1 MKRIIFVII
10 IAFASL
16 ALGTEIN
23 TLTLLKSELAAGGS
37 HTIVANTI
45 GGPAYTLD
53 ANITFGAN
61 VGQTLTVVP
70 IKTESIAMAL
80 TAAQA
85 VGHDKT
91 LAESAIFGAD
101 LTSPVTDRLDAA
113 ESITFAVSDTSTLTP
128 GTTFTDEPIY
138 TVSVGMTGAT
148 SFLWNEE
155 DEVTTTWTKVDYPN

>member
-1 MKRIIFVII
+1 MTAPITWAEAISPILWSNI
-10 IAFASL
+10 GINWNTP
-16 ALGTEIN
+16 ALGNSATF
-23 TLTLLKSELAAGGS
+23 AANVGETHSDEQG
-37 HTIVANTI
+37 I
-45 GGPAYTLD
+45 GFS
-53 ANITFGAN
+53 ITFGAN

>member
-1 MKRIIFVII
+1 MTAPITWAEATSPILWSNIGI
-10 IAFASL
+10 DWNTP
-16 ALGTEIN
+16 ALGNSATF
-23 TLTLLKSELAAGGS
+23 S
-37 HTIVANTI
+37 ANVGETHVDEQGI
-45 GGPAYTLD
+45 GYS
-53 ANITFGAN
+53 ITFGAN

-101 LTSPVTDRLDAA
+101 LTSPVTDRLDAV

-138 TVSVGMTGAT
+138 TVNVGMTGAT

-155 DEVTTTWTKVDYPN
+155 DDVTTTWTKVDYPN

>member
-1 MKRIIFVII
+1 MTAPITWAEATSPILWSNIGI
-10 IAFASL
+10 DWNTP
-16 ALGTEIN
+16 ALGNSATF
-23 TLTLLKSELAAGGS
+23 AANVGETHVDEQG
-37 HTIVANTI
+37 I
-45 GGPAYTLD
+45 GYS
-53 ANITFGAN
+53 ITFGAN

-101 LTSPVTDRLDAA
+101 LTSPVTDRLDAV

-138 TVSVGMTGAT
+138 TVNVGMRAGD

>member
-1 MKRIIFVII
+1 MTAPITWAEATSPILWSNIGI
-10 IAFASL
+10 NWNTP
-16 ALGTEIN
+16 ALGNSATF
-23 TLTLLKSELAAGGS
+23 AANVGETHVDEQG
-37 HTIVANTI
+37 I
-45 GGPAYTLD
+45 GYS
-53 ANITFGAN
+53 ITFGAN

-101 LTSPVTDRLDAA
+101 LTSPVTDRLDAV

-138 TVSVGMTGAT
+138 TVNVGMRAGN

>member
-1 MKRIIFVII
+1 MTAPITWAEATSPILWSNIGI
-10 IAFASL
+10 NWNTA
-16 ALGTEIN
+16 ALGNSATF
-23 TLTLLKSELAAGGS
+23 AANVGETHADEQG
-37 HTIVANTI
+37 I
-45 GGPAYTLD
+45 GFT
-53 ANITFGAN
+53 ITFGAN

-101 LTSPVTDRLDAA
+101 LTSPVTDRLDAV

-138 TVSVGMTGAT
+138 TVNVGMRAGD